1 MFGDI
6 DPRIRDA
13 VSDYKITVIDP
24 HKIDDFRKFHTELG
38 DVLEFIKHQNEENY
52 SKDLIAKKGEGW
64 TLHRDS
70 VNAINVF
77 TGSNLPIDPEK
88 EEINMC
94 RAIQAVVE
102 EGIQI
107 GISQRDKEKIAE
119 MLNDGKTPD
128 AIVDFCKYPMELVL
142 EVKASL
148 DKV

>member
-1 MFGDI
+1 
-6 DPRIRDA
+6 
-13 VSDYKITVIDP
+13 
-24 HKIDDFRKFHTELG
+24 
-38 DVLEFIKHQNEENY
+38 
-52 SKDLIAKKGEGW
+52 
-64 TLHRDS
+64 
-70 VNAINVF
+70 
-77 TGSNLPIDPEK
+77 
-88 EEINMC
+88 MC